1 MTEEEKL
8 DAGLYY
14 DFWDAGVN
22 GRKLN
27 AIKFCR
33 ELRRMQDAD
42 ASEDEQAVLIQKYFG
57 SVGRDV
63 CLCPGFMCDSGKNI
77 YVGDQFLANYNVPI
91 LPGVTVGNNVV
102 IAAGAVVTK
111 DVPDNCV
118 IGGVPAKKIRD
129 IENDLA

>member
-14 DFWDAGVN
+14 DFWDVGVK

-42 ASEDEQAVLIQKYFG
+42 ATEAKI
-57 SVGRDV
+57 
-63 CLCPGFMCDSGKNI
+63 FMLGISFLQI
-77 YVGDQFLANYNVPI
+77 TMSQFLISCRCI
-91 LPGVTVGNNVV
+91 LA
-102 IAAGAVVTK
+102 IM
-111 DVPDNCV
+111 
-118 IGGVPAKKIRD
+118 
-129 IENDLA
+129 

>member
-14 DFWDAGVN
+14 DFWDVGVN

-42 ASEDEQAVLIQKYFG
+42 ATEDEQAVLIKKYFG
-57 SVGRDV
+57 SVGSDV

-77 YVGDQFLANYNVPI
+77 HVGDQFLANYNVTI
-91 LPGVTVGNNVV
+91 LDIMPQ
-102 IAAGAVVTK
+102 K
-111 DVPDNCV
+111 D
-118 IGGVPAKKIRD
+118 A
-129 IENDLA
+129 ENTLALAILLRLEMMYGLAEM

>member
-14 DFWDAGVN
+14 DFWDVGVN

-42 ASEDEQAVLIQKYFG
+42 ATEDEQAVLIKKYFG
-57 SVGRDV
+57 LVGQDV
-63 CLCPGFMCDSGKNI
+63 CLCPGFMCDNGQNI
-77 YVGDQFLANYNVPI
+77 HVGDQRTSWNRQTDYDW
-91 LPGVTVGNNVV
+91 
-102 IAAGAVVTK
+102 K
-111 DVPDNCV
+111 
-118 IGGVPAKKIRD
+118 
-129 IENDLA
+129 

>member
-14 DFWDAGVN
+14 DFWDVGVN

-42 ASEDEQAVLIQKYFG
+42 ATEDA
-57 SVGRDV
+57 
-63 CLCPGFMCDSGKNI
+63 
-77 YVGDQFLANYNVPI
+77 GDFVALSC
-91 LPGVTVGNNVV
+91 
-102 IAAGAVVTK
+102 K
-111 DVPDNCV
+111 R
-118 IGGVPAKKIRD
+118 IRSFD
-129 IENDLA
+129 RIH

>member
-14 DFWDAGVN
+14 DFWDVGVN

-42 ASEDEQAVLIQKYFG
+42 ATED
-57 SVGRDV
+57 
-63 CLCPGFMCDSGKNI
+63 
-77 YVGDQFLANYNVPI
+77 
-91 LPGVTVGNNVV
+91 VTGC
-102 IAAGAVVTK
+102 I
-111 DVPDNCV
+111 D
-118 IGGVPAKKIRD
+118 KKIFWFGRQ
-129 IENDLA
+129 

>member
-27 AIKFCR
+27 AIRICR
-33 ELRRMQDAD
+33 ELRQMQDAD
-42 ASEDEQAVLIQKYFG
+42 ATEAEQAELIKKYFR

-63 CLCPGFMCDSGKNI
+63 
-77 YVGDQFLANYNVPI
+77 
-91 LPGVTVGNNVV
+91 
-102 IAAGAVVTK
+102 
-111 DVPDNCV
+111 
-118 IGGVPAKKIRD
+118 
-129 IENDLA
+129 

>member
-42 ASEDEQAVLIQKYFG
+42 ATEEEQAVLIGKYFG

-77 YVGDQFLANYNVPI
+77 HVGDQFMANYNVTI
-91 LPGVTVGNNVV
+91 LDIMPVHRRLCDDW
-102 IAAGAVVTK
+102 TK
-111 DVPDNCV
+111 YVDYHSQSSDNSERSQRTSWHWKT
-118 IGGVPAKKIRD
+118 GYD
-129 IENDLA
+129 W

>member
-33 ELRRMQDAD
+33 ELRRMQR
-42 ASEDEQAVLIQKYFG
+42 ASWYWQAGYDWK
-57 SVGRDV
+57 
-63 CLCPGFMCDSGKNI
+63 
-77 YVGDQFLANYNVPI
+77 
-91 LPGVTVGNNVV
+91 
-102 IAAGAVVTK
+102 
-111 DVPDNCV
+111 
-118 IGGVPAKKIRD
+118 
-129 IENDLA
+129 

>member
-1 MTEEEKL
+1 MAEEEKL

-33 ELRRMQDAD
+33 EHLGIGKP
-42 ASEDEQAVLIQKYFG
+42 VTIG
-57 SVGRDV
+57 NDV
-63 CLCPGFMCDSGKNI
+63 WIGG
-77 YVGDQFLANYNVPI
+77 NVTI
-91 LPGVTVGNNVV
+91 LPGVTIGSNVV

-111 DVPDNCV
+111 DVQEAPF
-118 IGGVPAKKIRD
+118 IP
-129 IENDLA
+129 LQ

>member
-14 DFWDAGVN
+14 DFWDVGVN

-42 ASEDEQAVLIQKYFG
+42 ATEDEQAVLIKKYFG
-57 SVGRDV
+57 SAVMCV
-63 CLCPGFMCDSGKNI
+63 CVQALCVTAAKIFMLGISFLQI
-77 YVGDQFLANYNVPI
+77 TMSQFLISCRCI
-91 LPGVTVGNNVV
+91 LA
-102 IAAGAVVTK
+102 IM
-111 DVPDNCV
+111 
-118 IGGVPAKKIRD
+118 
-129 IENDLA
+129 

>member
-42 ASEDEQAVLIQKYFG
+42 ATEEEQAVLI
-57 SVGRDV
+57 
-63 CLCPGFMCDSGKNI
+63 KNI
-77 YVGDQFLANYNVPI
+77 SARRAVMYVCVLASC
-91 LPGVTVGNNVV
+91 VTV
-102 IAAGAVVTK
+102 
-111 DVPDNCV
+111 
-118 IGGVPAKKIRD
+118 AKIFMLGTSSLQT
-129 IENDLA
+129 IM

>member
-14 DFWDAGVN
+14 DFWDVGVN

-42 ASEDEQAVLIQKYFG
+42 ATEDEQAVLIKKYFG
-57 SVGRDV
+57 SVGSDV
-63 CLCPGFMCDSGKNI
+63 CLCPGFMCVCVQALCVTAAKIFMLGISFLQI
-77 YVGDQFLANYNVPI
+77 TMSQFLISCRCI
-91 LPGVTVGNNVV
+91 LA
-102 IAAGAVVTK
+102 IM
-111 DVPDNCV
+111 
-118 IGGVPAKKIRD
+118 
-129 IENDLA
+129 

>member
-14 DFWDAGVN
+14 DFWDVGVN

-42 ASEDEQAVLIQKYFG
+42 ATEDEQAVLIKKYFG
-57 SVGRDV
+57 SVGSDV
-63 CLCPGFMCDSGKNI
+63 CLCPGLCVTAAKIFMLGISFLQI
-77 YVGDQFLANYNVPI
+77 TMSQFLISCRCI
-91 LPGVTVGNNVV
+91 LA
-102 IAAGAVVTK
+102 IM
-111 DVPDNCV
+111 
-118 IGGVPAKKIRD
+118 
-129 IENDLA
+129 

>member
-33 ELRRMQDAD
+33 ELRKMQDAD
-42 ASEDEQAVLIQKYFG
+42 A
-57 SVGRDV
+57 
-63 CLCPGFMCDSGKNI
+63 
-77 YVGDQFLANYNVPI
+77 
-91 LPGVTVGNNVV
+91 T
-102 IAAGAVVTK
+102 
-111 DVPDNCV
+111 
-118 IGGVPAKKIRD
+118 
-129 IENDLA
+129 